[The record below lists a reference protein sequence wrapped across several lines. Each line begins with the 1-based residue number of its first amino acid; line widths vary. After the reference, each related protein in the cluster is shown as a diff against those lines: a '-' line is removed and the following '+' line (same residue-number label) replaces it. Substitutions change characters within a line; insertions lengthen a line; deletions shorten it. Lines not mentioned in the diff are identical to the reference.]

1 MKYSAIVLLVA
12 AASAMTV
19 SQDSTKPPPPTAADT
34 PSSGYYGA
42 DEDDVMNNIFNHY
55 AVPITNAAG
64 QATGAKVLYKD
75 GCQKAAAEIL
85 LVSKQVSEAKMESYM
100 AEFFPRTWAKFDI
113 NNSGE
118 IDITESHT
126 FMRSLLGRL
135 NQFVLAPG
143 SLTDLKVWV
152 FSWEY
157 NPKYDILLR
166 NIIVFKKKFKRLLEN
181 IVAITTMFLH
191 SFHHFFR

>member
-1 MKYSAIVLLVA
+1 MGIINFGIKFIQTNMKYTSILVVAALFASSSAISLSGPKV
-12 AASAMTV
+12 
-19 SQDSTKPPPPTAADT
+19 PPPTAADT
-34 PSSGYYGA
+34 PTSGYYGA

-55 AVPITNAAG
+55 AVETTNAAG
-64 QATGAKVLYKD
+64 QPTGTKVLYKD

-85 LVSKQVSEAKMESYM
+85 LVTKQVSEAKMETYM

-118 IDITESHT
+118 IDLTESHT

-143 SLTDLKVWV
+143 SLTDISV
-152 FSWEY
+152 
-157 NPKYDILLR
+157 
-166 NIIVFKKKFKRLLEN
+166 
-181 IVAITTMFLH
+181 
-191 SFHHFFR
+191 